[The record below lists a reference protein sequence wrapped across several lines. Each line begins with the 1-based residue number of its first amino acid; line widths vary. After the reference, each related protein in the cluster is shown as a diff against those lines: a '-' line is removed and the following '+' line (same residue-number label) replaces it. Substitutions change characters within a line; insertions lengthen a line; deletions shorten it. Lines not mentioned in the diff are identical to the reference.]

1 MPSEFGGKDEC
12 VKAVCITKGIRCLI
26 LVGLASIIQSLRRK
40 TMCEYCERFKLL
52 SYRFCPNCAMR
63 LILTAKEWKKRF
75 SDEIK
80 LTDYA
85 HSRLKP
91 YLKKETK
98 GKP

>member
-1 MPSEFGGKDEC
+1 
-12 VKAVCITKGIRCLI
+12 
-26 LVGLASIIQSLRRK
+26 
-40 TMCEYCERFKLL
+40 
-52 SYRFCPNCAMR
+52 MR